1 MQSRL
6 NLSEPPLT
14 RTPVWFITGASSGF
28 GAAVARAA
36 LRRGYRV
43 AATARDTSSLHH
55 LGDHHPDQLLALPLD
70 LRDTASIS
78 AAVARAEA
86 HFGHLDVLF
95 NNAGTLTVGA
105 VEELTDELLRSQLE
119 TNLVGPLSLTR
130 AVLPGMRA
138 RGRGRILQM
147 SSMGGRCAFPGLGA
161 YHASKFALE
170 GASIALAQEV
180 APLGIAVTLIEPGDF
195 RTPALSPTRLT
206 VADAMPEYDASVG
219 RARAAIAG
227 LDGAQPG
234 DPDRLAEAMIA
245 SSEVD
250 QPPLHLALGP
260 DCYQRLTTQLEAQL
274 DELRAWS
281 ELTLSTDFE
290 AVSPRTGPGLT
301 TSDPLRRGRE

>member
-1 MQSRL
+1 MQSRMK
-6 NLSEPPLT
+6 LSEPPLT
-14 RTPVWFITGASSGF
+14 KTPVWFITGASSGF

-43 AATARDTSSLHH
+43 AATARDTSSLRN

-206 VADAMPEYDASVG
+206 MADAMPEYDASVG

-234 DPDRLAEAMIA
+234 DPDRLAEARVAI
-245 SSEVD
+245 SEVD
-250 QPPLHLALGP
+250 QPPLQLALGP

-290 AVSPRTGPGLT
+290 TISPPTGPGLT
-301 TSDPLRRGRE
+301 ASDPLRRESE

>member
-43 AATARDTSSLHH
+43 AATARDTSSLHN

-70 LRDTASIS
+70 LKDTASIS

-195 RTPALSPTRLT
+195 RTPVLSPTRLA

-219 RARAAIAG
+219 RARSAIAG

-234 DPDRLAEAMIA
+234 DPDRLAEAVIA
-245 SSEVD
+245 ISEVE

-290 AVSPRTGPGLT
+290 TISPTTGAGLT
-301 TSDPLRRGRE
+301 TSDPLRKESE

>member
-78 AAVARAEA
+78 AVVARAEA

-130 AVLPGMRA
+130 A
-138 RGRGRILQM
+138 
-147 SSMGGRCAFPGLGA
+147 CC
-161 YHASKFALE
+161 
-170 GASIALAQEV
+170 
-180 APLGIAVTLIEPGDF
+180 
-195 RTPALSPTRLT
+195 PA
-206 VADAMPEYDASVG
+206 
-219 RARAAIAG
+219 
-227 LDGAQPG
+227 
-234 DPDRLAEAMIA
+234 
-245 SSEVD
+245 
-250 QPPLHLALGP
+250 
-260 DCYQRLTTQLEAQL
+260 
-274 DELRAWS
+274 
-281 ELTLSTDFE
+281 
-290 AVSPRTGPGLT
+290 
-301 TSDPLRRGRE
+301 

>member
-1 MQSRL
+1 MQPRL
-6 NLSEPPLT
+6 NPSAIPLT
-14 RTPVWFITGASSGF
+14 KTPVWFITGASSGF
-28 GAAVARAA
+28 GAAVALAV

-43 AATARDTSSLHH
+43 AATARDTSSLCDLAAGFPH
-55 LGDHHPDQLLALPLD
+55 QLLALRLD
-70 LRDTASIS
+70 LRDARSIRD
-78 AAVARAEA
+78 AVAHADA

-105 VEELTDELLRSQLE
+105 VEELTDELLRTQLE

-147 SSMGGRCAFPGLGA
+147 SSMGGRSAFPGLGA

-180 APLGIAVTLIEPGDF
+180 APFGVAVTLIEPGDF
-195 RTPALSPTRLT
+195 RTPVLSPTRLT
-206 VADAMPEYDASVG
+206 LAEAMPEYDASVG
-219 RARAAIAG
+219 HVRSAIAG
-227 LDGAQPG
+227 LDGDQPG
-234 DPDRLAEAMIA
+234 DPERLADAVIA
-245 SSEVD
+245 ISEVD
-250 QPPLHLALGP
+250 QPPLQLALGP
-260 DCYQRLTTQLEAQL
+260 DCYRQLTAQLAAQL

-290 AVSPRTGPGLT
+290 TAGPTAGAGLT
-301 TSDPLRRGRE
+301 GSNAGRGKKR